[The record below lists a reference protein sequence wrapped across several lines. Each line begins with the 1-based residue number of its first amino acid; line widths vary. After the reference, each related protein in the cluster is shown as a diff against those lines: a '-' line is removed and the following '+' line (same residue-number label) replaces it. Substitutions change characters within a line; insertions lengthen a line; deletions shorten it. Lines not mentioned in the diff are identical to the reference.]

1 MVDGVGVIAFEPG
14 VSEELGYFICTWR
27 VGEGVGL
34 LLLYLEQMVGV
45 EVTPFVP
52 GAVDGGG
59 FTPFVAGKE
68 AGEVIPFLYLERGEG
83 GVTPF
88 QPGKDVNQ

>member
-1 MVDGVGVIAFEPG
+1 M
-14 VSEELGYFICTWR
+14 
-27 VGEGVGL
+27 GEGVGL

-52 GAVDGGG
+52 GAAAGGG

-68 AGEVIPFLYLERGEG
+68 AGEVIPFFLYLERDD
-83 GVTPF
+83 GVIPF
-88 QPGKDVNQ
+88 QPG